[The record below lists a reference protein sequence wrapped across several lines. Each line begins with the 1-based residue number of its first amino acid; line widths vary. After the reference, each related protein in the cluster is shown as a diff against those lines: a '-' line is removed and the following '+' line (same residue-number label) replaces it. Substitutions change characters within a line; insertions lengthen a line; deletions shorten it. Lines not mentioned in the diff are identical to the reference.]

1 MGVDVATEAEPS
13 GANRGR
19 ATKPK
24 DAAPSKVAAEIDTK
38 ELDRLLEALRH
49 TRDEIAKS
57 VVGQKDV
64 VDQIL
69 IALICG
75 GHVLLEGAPG
85 VGKTLL
91 VRTLGTATG
100 LSFARV
106 QFTPDLMPADVTG
119 SLALTPDESGN
130 SRLEFQPGPIFT
142 QLLLADE
149 INRATPKTQ
158 SSLLEAM
165 QEHTVTAA
173 GSSMKLP
180 EPFFVL
186 ATQNPIEMEGTYRL
200 PEAQIDRFLFK
211 SVVNYP
217 TEDDLDAILD
227 LTTGVGGDLPKEA
240 LTPEDILLL
249 QKLVRQVPIADHV
262 RRTIAR
268 FALATQ
274 PSSPTALERVRKF
287 FRFGLSPRGAQSLVL
302 AAKGN
307 ALLSGRYNVS
317 FDDLRDML
325 SPVFRHRFQLNYEGE
340 AEDINPDEVLTELL
354 ENEVRK
360 TA

>member
-1 MGVDVATEAEPS
+1 MGVE
-13 GANRGR
+13 
-19 ATKPK
+19 
-24 DAAPSKVAAEIDTK
+24 VAAEGESADAKRGRSSKAKAAVSTAKGADIDTAT
-38 ELDRLLEALRH
+38 LDRLLEALRH

-57 VVGQKDV
+57 VVGQKEV
-64 VDQIL
+64 VDQLL

-119 SLALTPDESGN
+119 SLALVPDETGRT
-130 SRLEFQPGPIFT
+130 RLEFQPGPIFT

-158 SSLLEAM
+158 SSLLESM

-173 GSSMKLP
+173 GRSMKLP

-211 SVVNYP
+211 SVVRYP
-217 TEDDLDAILD
+217 SEDDLDAILD
-227 LTTGVGGDLPKEA
+227 LTTGVEHAPPQQA
-240 LTPEDILLL
+240 LSPEDILTM

-262 RRTIAR
+262 RRAIAR

-274 PSSPTALERVRKF
+274 PSSPSVSERVRKY
-287 FRFGLSPRGAQSLVL
+287 FRFGLSPRGAQSFVL

-317 FDDLRDML
+317 FDDLRTML

-340 AEDINPDEVLTELL
+340 AEGIDPDEVLLDLL
-354 ENEVRK
+354 ESEIRK

>member
-1 MGVDVATEAEPS
+1 MGAEPIS
-13 GANRGR
+13 AEASADTLDT
-19 ATKPK
+19 AT
-24 DAAPSKVAAEIDTK
+24 
-38 ELDRLLEALRH
+38 LDRMLAALAK
-49 TRDEIAKS
+49 TRDEIAKAF
-57 VVGQKDV
+57 VGQNDV
-64 VDQIL
+64 VDQLL

-100 LSFARV
+100 LSFARI

-119 SLALTPDESGN
+119 SMALIPDESGRT
-130 SRLEFQPGPIFT
+130 RLEFQPGPIFT

-173 GSSMKLP
+173 GQTMRVP

-211 SVVNYP
+211 TDVNYP
-217 TEDDLDAILD
+217 SEDDLDAILD
-227 LTTGVGGDLPKEA
+227 LTTGAEQAVVEQVLQPD
-240 LTPEDILLL
+240 DILLL

-262 RRTIAR
+262 RRAIAR
-268 FALATQ
+268 FALDTQ
-274 PSSPTALERVRKF
+274 PSLPGVSEQVRRY

-302 AAKGN
+302 AAKGS
-307 ALLSGRYNVS
+307 ALLSGRYNVA
-317 FDDLRDML
+317 FDDLRAML
-325 SPVFRHRFQLNYEGE
+325 GPVMRHRFQLNYEGE
-340 AEDINPDEVLTELL
+340 AEGINPDEVLRSLL
-354 ENEVRK
+354 DAEVRK
-360 TA
+360 AA

>member
-1 MGVDVATEAEPS
+1 MDSVPAAGNAKGARKPRERAEV
-13 GANRGR
+13 
-19 ATKPK
+19 
-24 DAAPSKVAAEIDTK
+24 DAAG
-38 ELDRLLEALRH
+38 LDRLLAALKR
-49 TRDEIAKS
+49 TREEIGKA
-57 VVGQKDV
+57 VVGQKEV
-64 VDQIL
+64 VDQLL

-91 VRTLGTATG
+91 VRTLGAATG

-106 QFTPDLMPADVTG
+106 QFTPDLMPADITG
-119 SLALTPDESGN
+119 SLALTPDETGH
-130 SRLEFQPGPIFT
+130 SRLQFQPGPIFT

-173 GSSMKLP
+173 GRSMALP

-186 ATQNPIEMEGTYRL
+186 ATQNPVEMEGTYRL

-211 SVVNYP
+211 TIVEYP
-217 TEDDLDAILD
+217 SASDLDAILD
-227 LTTGVGGDLPKEA
+227 LTTGIEQK
-240 LTPEDILLL
+240 TPDQVLSPADILLL
-249 QKLVRQVPIADHV
+249 QDLVRQVPIADHV
-262 RRTIAR
+262 RAAIAR
-268 FALATQ
+268 FAIATQ
-274 PSSPTALERVRKF
+274 PDQAANADEVRRY

-317 FDDLRDML
+317 FDDIRAML
-325 SPVFRHRFQLNYEGE
+325 GPVLRHRFQLNYEGE
-340 AEDINPDEVLTELL
+340 AEGIDPQRVLKGLL
-354 ENEVRK
+354 DGEVRK
-360 TA
+360 AA

>member
-1 MGVDVATEAEPS
+1 MGVEPAAA
-13 GANRGR
+13 ANADGKRV
-19 ATKPK
+19 TKPK
-24 DAAPSKVAAEIDTK
+24 AVAAKAVETIDTAAL
-38 ELDRLLEALRH
+38 ERLLGALRK
-49 TRDEIAKS
+49 TRNEVAKS
-57 VVGQKDV
+57 VVGQGDV
-64 VDQIL
+64 VDQLL

-100 LSFARV
+100 LSFARI

-119 SLALTPDESGN
+119 SLALMPDESGR

-173 GSSMKLP
+173 GRTMSLP
-180 EPFFVL
+180 APFFVL

-211 SVVNYP
+211 SIVNYP
-217 TEDDLDAILD
+217 SEGELDAILD
-227 LTTGVGGDLPKEA
+227 LTTGVEHALPERV
-240 LTPEDILLL
+240 LDPEDILLL

-262 RRTIAR
+262 RLAIAR
-268 FALATQ
+268 FALSTQ
-274 PSSPTALERVRKF
+274 PDQPSAPEQVRRY

-307 ALLSGRYNVS
+307 ALLAGRYNVS
-317 FDDLRDML
+317 FEDVRAVLG
-325 SPVFRHRFQLNYEGE
+325 PVLRHRFQLNYEGE
-340 AEDINPDEVLTELL
+340 AEGISPDAVLATLL
-354 ENEVRK
+354 DSEVRK
-360 TA
+360 AA

>member
-1 MGVDVATEAEPS
+1 MGVE
-13 GANRGR
+13 
-19 ATKPK
+19 
-24 DAAPSKVAAEIDTK
+24 VAAEAGASDAKKRSSAAKPKPAAEGNGAEMDTAA
-38 ELDRLLEALRH
+38 LDRLLEALRR
-49 TRDEIAKS
+49 TRDEIAKA

-119 SLALTPDESGN
+119 SLSLTPDEKGN
-130 SRLEFQPGPIFT
+130 TRLEFQPGPIFT

-173 GSSMKLP
+173 GRSMKLP

-227 LTTGVGGDLPKEA
+227 LTTGVAQEPPKEA
-240 LTPEDILLL
+240 LSPEDILLL

-262 RRTIAR
+262 RRAIAR
-268 FALATQ
+268 FALTTQ
-274 PSSPTALERVRKF
+274 PTNPTVSERVRRY
-287 FRFGLSPRGAQSLVL
+287 FRFGLSPRGAQSFVL
-302 AAKGN
+302 AAKGH

-317 FDDLRDML
+317 FDDLRAML

-340 AEDINPDEVLTELL
+340 AEGINADQVLSDLL
-354 ENEVRK
+354 EAEIRK
-360 TA
+360 AA

>member
-1 MGVDVATEAEPS
+1 MGREPGTAEGGDGKKSAS
-13 GANRGR
+13 GAGPR
-19 ATKPK
+19 AVDTANV
-24 DAAPSKVAAEIDTK
+24 DAVDTAMLNK
-38 ELDRLLEALRH
+38 MLDALAK
-49 TRDEIAKS
+49 TRDEIAKA

-64 VDQIL
+64 VDQLL

-119 SLALTPDESGN
+119 SLALTPDEHGN

-165 QEHTVTAA
+165 QEHTVTVA
-173 GSSMKLP
+173 GQSMPLP
-180 EPFFVL
+180 APFFVL

-211 SVVNYP
+211 SDVQYP
-217 TEDDLDAILD
+217 SEDDLDAILD
-227 LTTGVGGDLPKEA
+227 LTTGADIP
-240 LTPEDILLL
+240 TPEQVLGPDDILLL

-262 RRTIAR
+262 RRAIAR
-268 FALATQ
+268 FALVTQ
-274 PSSPTALERVRKF
+274 PNQPGVPDQVRRY

-302 AAKGN
+302 AAKGH

-317 FDDLRDML
+317 FDDVRAVLG
-325 SPVFRHRFQLNYEGE
+325 PVLRHRFQLNYEGE
-340 AEDINPDEVLTELL
+340 AEGIDPDSVLTSLL
-354 ENEVRK
+354 DGEVRK
-360 TA
+360 AA

>member
-1 MGVDVATEAEPS
+1 MGVEPATAIVSGVADVDEMDTATLE
-13 GANRGR
+13 RML
-19 ATKPK
+19 
-24 DAAPSKVAAEIDTK
+24 AALAS
-38 ELDRLLEALRH
+38 
-49 TRDEIAKS
+49 TRDEVAKA
-57 VVGQKDV
+57 VVGQREV
-64 VDQIL
+64 VDQLL

-119 SLALTPDESGN
+119 SLALTPDESGR
-130 SRLEFQPGPIFT
+130 SKLEFQPGPIFT

-173 GSSMKLP
+173 GQTMALP

-211 SVVNYP
+211 SEVRYP
-217 TEDDLDAILD
+217 SEDDLDAILD
-227 LTTGVGGDLPKEA
+227 LTTGVDMPTPQRALGPK
-240 LTPEDILLL
+240 DILAL
-249 QKLVRQVPIADHV
+249 QRLVRQVPIADHV
-262 RRTIAR
+262 RRAIAR
-268 FALATQ
+268 FALVTQ
-274 PSSPTALERVRKF
+274 PNQAGAPETVRRY

-302 AAKGN
+302 AAKGH

-317 FDDLRDML
+317 FDDVRAVLA
-325 SPVFRHRFQLNYEGE
+325 PVLRHRFQLNYEGE
-340 AEDINPDEVLTELL
+340 AEGVNPSEVLATLL
-354 ENEVRK
+354 DAEVRK
-360 TA
+360 AA

>member
-1 MGVDVATEAEPS
+1 MGVEPATAAEAAS
-13 GANRGR
+13 GKKK

-24 DAAPSKVAAEIDTK
+24 AVADTSV
-38 ELDRLLEALRH
+38 EETRYRRTGAFLDALRH
-49 TRDEIAKS
+49 TRNEIAKA
-57 VVGQKDV
+57 VVGQSDV
-64 VDQIL
+64 VDQLL

-100 LSFARV
+100 LSFARI

-119 SLALTPDESGN
+119 SLSLTPDESGH

-173 GSSMKLP
+173 GRSMKLP

-211 SVVNYP
+211 SIVHYP
-217 TEDDLDAILD
+217 SEAELDAILD
-227 LTTGVGGDLPKEA
+227 LTTGTEQSRAGARAPARGYPHAAEA
-240 LTPEDILLL
+240 RASGSD
-249 QKLVRQVPIADHV
+249 
-262 RRTIAR
+262 RRPCAPCDRAFCAVDAAGSAR
-268 FALATQ
+268 RARSSSALFPLWPQ
-274 PSSPTALERVRKF
+274 PA
-287 FRFGLSPRGAQSLVL
+287 RGAVARPCGEGQRVARRPLQC
-302 AAKGN
+302 
-307 ALLSGRYNVS
+307 
-317 FDDLRDML
+317 
-325 SPVFRHRFQLNYEGE
+325 QL
-340 AEDINPDEVLTELL
+340 
-354 ENEVRK
+354 
-360 TA
+360 

>member
-1 MGVDVATEAEPS
+1 MGVDVATEAES
-13 GANRGR
+13 
-19 ATKPK
+19 
-24 DAAPSKVAAEIDTK
+24 SDTK
-38 ELDRLLEALRH
+38 KRRAVKAKPAADPANPGDLDTDALDRLLDALRR
-49 TRDEIAKS
+49 TRDEIAKA
-57 VVGQKDV
+57 VVGQRDV
-64 VDQIL
+64 VDQLL
-69 IALICG
+69 IALMCG

-119 SLALTPDESGN
+119 SLALTPDESGR
-130 SRLEFQPGPIFT
+130 SHLKFQPGPIFT

-173 GSSMKLP
+173 GRSMKLP
-180 EPFFVL
+180 EPFCVL

-227 LTTGVGGDLPKEA
+227 LTTGVEHSPPQKA
-240 LTPEDILLL
+240 LAPDDILLL
-249 QKLVRQVPIADHV
+249 QRLVRQVPIADHV
-262 RRTIAR
+262 RRSIAR
-268 FALATQ
+268 FALTTQ
-274 PSSPTALERVRKF
+274 PGRPGVSETVRRF

-317 FDDLRDML
+317 FDDLRAML

-340 AEDINPDEVLTELL
+340 AEGINPDAVLSELL
-354 ENEVRK
+354 ESEVRK
-360 TA
+360 AA